1 MKLRQVN
8 SPETNVEW
16 LTPPEIIA
24 ALGAFDLDP
33 CTPEVMPW
41 PTARHRFT
49 RRDDGLS
56 RPWFG
61 RVWCNPPYGPHAS
74 HWLRRLRQH
83 GNGIALVPARTE
95 TRMFFDSVW
104 GYAAGVCFV
113 KGRPRFHYPDGTRSK
128 TSINAPV
135 CLIAYGGSNLAALE
149 RCGLGVVVC
158 ARKPGEHGESAHEE

>member
-1 MKLRQVN
+1 MPTHQIN

-24 ALGAFDLDP
+24 ALGEFDLDP
-33 CTPEVMPW
+33 CTPEIMPW
-41 PTARHRFT
+41 PTARQRYT

-61 RVWCNPPYGPHAS
+61 RIWLNPPYGPHAAK
-74 HWLRRLRQH
+74 WLSRLRDH
-83 GNGIALVPARTE
+83 GDGIALVPARTE

-104 GYAAGVCFV
+104 GHAAGVCFM
-113 KGRPRFHYPDGTRSK
+113 KGRPRFHHPDGTRSK

-135 CLIAYGGSNLAALE
+135 CLIAYGRHNLAAL
-149 RCGLGVVVC
+149 RDCGLGVVVT
-158 ARKPGEHGESAHEE
+158 AHKPTKRTH